1 MQPNRNGFTDLDAGV
16 AAEVRSDIAR
26 LKNVS
31 VKSIAEDLGIRRATL
46 SARVNGHVPFAPSL
60 LSAVAFRLGTS
71 ASAIVA
77 RAEEAAAAQSERAA
91 AGMAR
96 AS

>member
-26 LKNVS
+26 MKNVS
-31 VKSIAEDLGIRRATL
+31 VSSIAEALGIRRATL
-46 SARVNGHVPFAPSL
+46 SARVNAHVPFAPSL
-60 LSAVAFRLGTS
+60 LSAVAAHLGTT
-71 ASAIVA
+71 ASEIVA
-77 RAEEAAAAQSERAA
+77 RAERALAEGERESE
-91 AGMAR
+91 MAR

>member
-1 MQPNRNGFTDLDAGV
+1 MHLNRNGVTDLDSFV

-26 LKNVS
+26 HKSVS
-31 VKSIAEDLGIRRATL
+31 VKSIAEKLDLRRATL
-46 SARVNGHVPFAPSL
+46 SSRVNGHAPFTPSL
-60 LSAVAFRLGTS
+60 LSAVAAQLGTS

-77 RAEEAAAAQSERAA
+77 RAERAA
-91 AGMAR
+91 DRRTPMAV

>member
-1 MQPNRNGFTDLDAGV
+1 MQTNRNGFTDLDAGV
-16 AAEVRSDIAR
+16 AAEVRADIAR
-26 LKNVS
+26 IKNVS

-46 SARVNGHVPFAPSL
+46 SSRVNGHAPFAPSL
-60 LSAVAFRLGTS
+60 LSAVAARLGTS

-77 RAEEAAAAQSERAA
+77 RAEAALAEEHARQER
-91 AGMAR
+91 MAY